1 MSEVVKIVDG
11 FLKETECDFL
21 IDYHRKYFNT
31 QSKSSET
38 YNGTDT
44 LSLNHTP
51 LYHLRKEWLRGRITK
66 KVMTFEPTLN
76 FIYDQVV
83 KWPTFTWMNPHN
95 DRPQTPCVAIVY
107 LNSAFSG
114 GATTVG
120 ENAIAPETGRMVL
133 FNGNDILHGVTPVD
147 SGTRYTYTAWWQEH

>member
-38 YNGTDT
+38 YNGTYT

-51 LYHLRKEWLRGRITK
+51 LYHLRKEWLRGKITK
-66 KVMTFEPTLN
+66 KIMTVEPTLK
-76 FIYDQVV
+76 FTHDQIV
-83 KWPTFTWMNPHN
+83 KWPNSSWLNPHN
-95 DRPQTPCVAIVY
+95 DHPQTPCVAIIY
-107 LNSAFSG
+107 LNSNFGG

-120 ENAIAPETGRMVL
+120 DSAVAPEKGRMVL
-133 FNGNDILHGVTPVD
+133 FNGNDVLHGVTPVD
-147 SGTRYTYTAWWQEH
+147 SGIRYTYSAWWQEN